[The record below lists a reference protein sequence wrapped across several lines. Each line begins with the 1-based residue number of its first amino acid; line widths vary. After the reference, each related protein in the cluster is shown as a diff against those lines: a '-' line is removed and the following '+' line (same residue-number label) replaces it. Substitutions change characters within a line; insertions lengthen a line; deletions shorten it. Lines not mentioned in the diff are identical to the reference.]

1 MKYLKF
7 GIEVITAR
15 DVVISIVFF
24 VLGLIS
30 SWRTSVYFY
39 EKSLNDSKASAAET
53 ERVNQLIL
61 RGIES
66 VGTIKYSRDNSG
78 KIIGV
83 KIELSGHAAG
93 NVNATGTLT
102 DAP

>member
-15 DVVISIVFF
+15 DVAISIVFF
-24 VLGLIS
+24 FLGLVS
-30 SWRTSVYFY
+30 SWLTSVYFY
-39 EKSLNDSKASAAET
+39 EKSLNDSKASANEA
-53 ERVNQLIL
+53 ERVNQLVL

-66 VGTIKYSRDNSG
+66 IGTIKYSRDSFG
-78 KIIGV
+78 KIVGV
-83 KIELSGHAAG
+83 EIELSGSASA
-93 NVNATGTLT
+93 NATATGTLT

>member
-1 MKYLKF
+1 MKYLKS
-7 GIEVITAR
+7 GIKIITAR

-24 VLGLIS
+24 ALGS
-30 SWRTSVYFY
+30 VTSWWTSVYFY
-39 EKSLNDSKASAAET
+39 EKSLSDSKASADES

-66 VGTIKYSRDNSG
+66 IGTIKYSRNSNG
-78 KIIGV
+78 KIVGV
-83 KIELSGHAAG
+83 IIELSGNASG
-93 NVNATGTLT
+93 NVTATSTLT

>member
-7 GIEVITAR
+7 GVEVVTAR

-24 VLGLIS
+24 VLGLVS
-30 SWRTSVYFY
+30 SWWTSVYFY
-39 EKSLNDSKASAAET
+39 EKSLNDSKASAEEA
-53 ERVNQLIL
+53 ERVNQLIF

-66 VGTIKYSRDNSG
+66 IGTIQYSHDNSG
-78 KIIGV
+78 KIVGV
-83 KIELSGHAAG
+83 KIELSGHASG
-93 NVNATGTLT
+93 NVTAIGTLT

>member
-1 MKYLKF
+1 MKYLKSS
-7 GIEVITAR
+7 IELITAR

-24 VLGLIS
+24 MLGSVS
-30 SWRTSVYFY
+30 SWWTSVYFY
-39 EKSLNDSKASAAET
+39 EKSLNDSKASAEEA

-66 VGTIKYSRDNSG
+66 VGTIKYSRDGFG
-78 KIIGV
+78 KIVGA
-83 KIELSGHAAG
+83 KIELSGSASGDAT
-93 NVNATGTLT
+93 ATGTLT

>member
-1 MKYLKF
+1 MRFLKF
-7 GIEVITAR
+7 GIKVVTAR

-24 VLGLIS
+24 GLGLVS
-30 SWRTSVYFY
+30 SWWTSAYFY
-39 EKSLNDSKASAAET
+39 EKSLNDSKASAEEA

-66 VGTIKYSRDNSG
+66 IGTIQYSRDNSG
-78 KIIGV
+78 KIVSV
-83 KIELSGHAAG
+83 KIELGGNASG